1 MPSQKVSVAAHTKTV
16 ISPIVILGALYFVFG
31 FITWLNS
38 VLIPYLKIACELN
51 NFEAYLVTTAF
62 YISYLVMS
70 VPAAF
75 LLRKIGFK
83 SGMSAGLV
91 IMAVGALIFI
101 PAASTR
107 TYGLFLLGLFI
118 QGTGLT
124 VLQAAVNPYVT
135 IVGDRESAAKR
146 ISIMGICNK
155 VAGVIAP
162 IVLGT
167 VVLKDADSLV
177 HRIKG
182 MGPAQK
188 AVELNGLASK
198 VIVPYVVILI

>member
-1 MPSQKVSVAAHTKTV
+1 MPAQKEISLAVQPKTI
-16 ISPIVILGALYFVFG
+16 ISPIIILGALYFVFG

-91 IMAVGALIFI
+91 IMAIGALIFI
-101 PAASTR
+101 PAAITR
-107 TYGLFLLGLFI
+107 TYILFLLGLFI

-155 VAGVIAP
+155 IAGVIAP
-162 IVLGT
+162 IALGT
-167 VVLKDADSLV
+167 VVLKDADALV
-177 HRIKG
+177 QRIKG
-182 MGPAQK
+182 MGMAQK
-188 AVELNGLASK
+188 ATELNVLASK
-198 VIVPYVVILI
+198 VITPYI